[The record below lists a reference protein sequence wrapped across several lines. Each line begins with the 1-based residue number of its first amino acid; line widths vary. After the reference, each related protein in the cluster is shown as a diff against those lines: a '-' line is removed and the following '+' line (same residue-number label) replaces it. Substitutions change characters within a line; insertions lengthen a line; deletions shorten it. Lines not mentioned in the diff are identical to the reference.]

1 MSRKRKLRVTDS
13 DGGGSSSDESPA
25 ESEQQ
30 TYTIAVANHIQAG
43 VAYKSGDPFSS
54 DNPATIRKLKNRGII
69 S

>member
-1 MSRKRKLRVTDS
+1 MSRKRKLKVTDS
-13 DGGGSSSDESPA
+13 DGGGSSSDESSV
-25 ESEQQ
+25 ESEQR
-30 TYTIAVANHIQAG
+30 TYTIVVASHTHAG